1 MKFSSYLARLPRLDG
16 KTIVVTGANSG
27 IGLQT
32 AKHLAWL
39 GAEVILA
46 CRSEERA
53 AAAMTYIYTQ
63 VPEARLEFADY
74 DQAAFS
80 SIEVFA
86 ENCRGRKL
94 DAVVFNAGICGAK
107 ADLQT
112 QEGFPLIFG
121 TNFVGAVYLTEL
133 LHDKFASEHTRLVYV
148 SSLAGCGAKE
158 QPLLSFHSG
167 TANRQYG
174 YSKLCIGQYAC
185 DLIEEGL
192 EAVVVHP
199 GASGTGILFGKD
211 SGCPEWFVKF
221 GRTALDRFPDKGA
234 KASLAS
240 VQAVC
245 MEYRPYLY
253 LHPRCFGGTLGL
265 PTVSEMPEAFR
276 KGGVR
281 AAAKTIVQQGANTVN
296 NEQNIE

>member
-1 MKFSSYLARLPRLDG
+1 MKYSTYLAHLPRLDG

-74 DQAAFS
+74 DQAAFAS
-80 SIEVFA
+80 VEAFA
-86 ENCRGRKL
+86 ENCSGRKL
-94 DAVVFNAGICGAK
+94 DAVVFNAGICGAR

-121 TNFVGAVYLTEL
+121 TNFVGAAYLTEL

-148 SSLAGCGAKE
+148 SSLAGYGAKK

-185 DLIEEGL
+185 DLIEEGM

-199 GASGTGILFGKD
+199 GASGTAILFGKD
-211 SGCPEWFVKF
+211 SGCPAWIVKI
-221 GRTALDRFPDKGA
+221 GRKALDHFHDKGA
-234 KASLAS
+234 KASLVN

-245 MEYRPYLY
+245 SEYRPYLY
-253 LHPRCFGGTLGL
+253 LHPRCLGSTVGL
-265 PTVSEMPEAFR
+265 PTVSKMPEKFR
-276 KGGVR
+276 RGGIREDTR
-281 AAAKTIVQQGANTVN
+281 AIIQQRNRSG
-296 NEQNIE
+296 II